1 MFSSTGT
8 TTEAERDR
16 ESPLTTARD
25 DRLRWMDGVASRDL
39 VRQGEATALELT
51 TAAVE
56 RIDSLNPSLNAVSV
70 PLYEFGL
77 AAAADPALAHGPFTG
92 VPFLLKDAGACY
104 AGLPQ
109 FLGSGLLRSLG
120 WTAPADTVLGSR
132 FRDCGFITVGKTNL
146 PEFGVQATTEPLA
159 FGPTRN
165 PWDPARSVGGSSG
178 GAAAAVAA
186 GLVPIAHASDIGGS
200 IRMPAAWCGVVGLKP
215 SRGRTST
222 APIIDP
228 NLVEH
233 VITRS
238 VRDTAEV
245 LASVAGPTRGDPYT
259 LAQSEIGY
267 LEALET
273 YPAQLRIGLLTT
285 VDASSVSIAADCVKA
300 AEDAGRLLET
310 LGHAI
315 EPAGPRRL
323 FDDAF
328 VEHTFI
334 SSAREFKR
342 MLDNLAQALG
352 RALTPTDIEP
362 FSWALAEAGAN
373 INDEA
378 YSASQTWER
387 GYTADVTSWWNNDYD
402 LLLTPAVGEP
412 PTLLGELVPT
422 ATDPLAILGRYRQI
436 WGFAAPFS
444 VTGQPAIS
452 LPIGRSNGG
461 LPIGIQLVAS
471 LGRED
476 LLIQVAAQL
485 ERAAPFTQQR

>member
-1 MFSSTGT
+1 MK
-8 TTEAERDR
+8 AV
-16 ESPLTTARD
+16 
-25 DRLRWMDGVASRDL
+25 DGVALREMVRDRK
-39 VRQGEATALELT
+39 VSAVELA

-56 RIDSLNPSLNAVSV
+56 RIEALNGSLNAVSV
-70 PLYEFGL
+70 PLFEFGL

-92 VPFLLKDAGACY
+92 VPLLLKDAGACY
-104 AGLPQ
+104 AGLPL

-132 FRDCGFITVGKTNL
+132 LRDCGFVVVGKTNM
-146 PEFGVQATTEPLA
+146 PEFGVQPTTEPLA
-159 FGPTRN
+159 SGATRN
-165 PWDPARSVGGSSG
+165 PWDPTRSTGGSSG

-200 IRMPAAWCGVVGLKP
+200 IRMPAAWCGVIGLKP

-222 APIIDP
+222 APLVDP

-245 LASVAGPTRGDPYT
+245 LAAVAGPAPKDPYT
-259 LAQSEIGY
+259 LSQPELGY
-267 LEALET
+267 LEALELE
-273 YPAQLRIGLLTT
+273 PAPLRIGLLTS
-285 VDASSVSIAADCVKA
+285 VDAGSVTIAAECVQA
-300 AEDAGRLLET
+300 AEEAARLLET
-310 LGHAI
+310 LGHTV
-315 EPAGPRRL
+315 EPAGPRGL

-328 VEHTFI
+328 IEHTFV
-334 SSAREFKR
+334 STAREFKR
-342 MLDNLAQALG
+342 MLDNLAAVVG
-352 RALTPTDIEP
+352 RGLTPADVEP
-362 FSWALAEAGAN
+362 FTWALAEAGAMVSG
-373 INDEA
+373 ET

-387 GYTADVTSWWNNDYD
+387 AYTAEVTSWWSDGFE

-412 PTLLGELVPT
+412 PALLGELVP
-422 ATDPLAILGRYRQI
+422 APADPLASLARYRQI
-436 WGFAAPFS
+436 WSFAAPFS

-452 LPIGRSNGG
+452 LPLGQSADG
-461 LPIGIQLVAS
+461 LPIGIQLVAA

-485 ERAAPFTQQR
+485 EQASPFRGLDD